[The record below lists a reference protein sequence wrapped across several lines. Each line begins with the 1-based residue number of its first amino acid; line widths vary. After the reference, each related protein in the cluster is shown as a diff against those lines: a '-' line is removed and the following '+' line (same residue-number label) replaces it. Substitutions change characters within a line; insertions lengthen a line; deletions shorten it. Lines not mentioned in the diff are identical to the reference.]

1 MTLRNSFWASSRENH
16 KRRIWVWIIAVLVQI
31 TSYVGVLTVYLSR
44 IRMWNAE
51 GTYRTAGEYREALL
65 QATQDALGFQ
75 DNLAVVILG
84 LALMIGMQG
93 FSYLYDRKKVD
104 MYHSV
109 PVDKNKRF
117 LTIYI
122 NGIII
127 YLTATLAS
135 LLIGTIEAAVQRAV
149 NGEVLTVVGLGF
161 VWNLLL
167 FLAVY
172 HTVILAVMLTG
183 NRLITFFAAGIFAF
197 YEMMLYSL
205 INNMQYAF
213 FETKDGT
220 YVSLEPKL
228 SVVNDYFTHTLEIKY
243 LEDAKEMAKTALP
256 FYGKWF
262 VLAAVL
268 LAVSWLCYR
277 RRPSE
282 AAGRALAF
290 PVIGSSV
297 KVAVV
302 IPAAMGIG
310 MWVYGAGYGNTTL
323 TAAAMVAG
331 GVAGSAVMEV
341 MYDFDLKSLFR
352 HLLSSGVTVIGI
364 IVIFFIFKADLFGY
378 DNYVPLENKV
388 ESIALLIDSYP
399 EAWDKEFNYLNGA
412 ESTAEN
418 MQLENVKPV
427 LTLAAKARQEN
438 MEDMEDPRTMSVLYR
453 LKSGRKVGRRFYV
466 DFGNPVNGELLDQI
480 VGTQEYKE
488 GTYQVMRDQASFDL
502 VQKMTY
508 SNGATEVVLPA
519 EDGAKLR
526 EAYVKDMEQFDFTL
540 ARNNRPCGEIRVQFP
555 NWMNCTLSV
564 YESFENTLAYLKSQD
579 AYYPLRLNPEDID
592 CITVTNYHN
601 ELQDPEYGYVDDP
614 MVRYDMDMTTQ
625 FSYEEGS
632 VVSENFYE
640 QEEFEKILPVIYPN
654 FLSETW
660 HDYKEVDS
668 NYDIYITFKKDTDY
682 PYNRSNYGFNYQ
694 FFTGQVP
701 EFVTEATALGR

>member
-290 PVIGSSV
+290 PVIGQSGRCDPGSHGNWHVGIWRRLWKYDTDGSSH
-297 KVAVV
+297 
-302 IPAAMGIG
+302 GG
-310 MWVYGAGYGNTTL
+310 GRCGRQRGYGSD
-323 TAAAMVAG
+323 V
-331 GVAGSAVMEV
+331 
-341 MYDFDLKSLFR
+341 
-352 HLLSSGVTVIGI
+352 
-364 IVIFFIFKADLFGY
+364 
-378 DNYVPLENKV
+378 
-388 ESIALLIDSYP
+388 
-399 EAWDKEFNYLNGA
+399 
-412 ESTAEN
+412 
-418 MQLENVKPV
+418 
-427 LTLAAKARQEN
+427 
-438 MEDMEDPRTMSVLYR
+438 
-453 LKSGRKVGRRFYV
+453 
-466 DFGNPVNGELLDQI
+466 
-480 VGTQEYKE
+480 
-488 GTYQVMRDQASFDL
+488 
-502 VQKMTY
+502 
-508 SNGATEVVLPA
+508 
-519 EDGAKLR
+519 
-526 EAYVKDMEQFDFTL
+526 
-540 ARNNRPCGEIRVQFP
+540 
-555 NWMNCTLSV
+555 
-564 YESFENTLAYLKSQD
+564 
-579 AYYPLRLNPEDID
+579 
-592 CITVTNYHN
+592 
-601 ELQDPEYGYVDDP
+601 
-614 MVRYDMDMTTQ
+614 
-625 FSYEEGS
+625 
-632 VVSENFYE
+632 
-640 QEEFEKILPVIYPN
+640 
-654 FLSETW
+654 
-660 HDYKEVDS
+660 
-668 NYDIYITFKKDTDY
+668 
-682 PYNRSNYGFNYQ
+682 
-694 FFTGQVP
+694 
-701 EFVTEATALGR
+701 